1 MRIALDAMGGDRAPQ
16 VVVAGAAAAAREGV
30 EVLLVGDEAQV
41 RAELA
46 RLGAD
51 LPVWHAP
58 DHIRMEEAATE
69 VRRRA
74 KGSVRV
80 AMELLKRGEVQ
91 AVVSMGHSGA
101 TLAAALLVLGRV
113 KGVERPALLVEFPS
127 LRGRTFLLDG
137 GANADCRPSFLVQ
150 FAAMG
155 LAYAEASG
163 ALAPRVGLL
172 SIGEEEGKGN
182 ALVQEASH
190 WLRRLS
196 GHPLRA
202 ALGERFYGNV
212 EGRDIFLGTTEV
224 VVTDGFTG
232 NVALK
237 LAEGEAR
244 VLLTWIKEAL
254 TSSFRA
260 RLGALLVR
268 EALARVKPRVDPA
281 QYGAMPLLGVEGA
294 VFIGHGS
301 ADALAVKNALL
312 RAKAMV
318 EAGLLARVRQ
328 RLSALHV

>member
-1 MRIALDAMGGDRAPQ
+1 MYAFAVTAWETLYRAQPWDGLGIVQ
-16 VVVAGAAAAAREGV
+16 
-30 EVLLVGDEAQV
+30 LISNV
-41 RAELA
+41 RSNKRPAFDQ
-46 RLGAD
+46 R
-51 LPVWHAP
+51 LPVKPWVQ
-58 DHIRMEEAATE
+58 DLIAACWSADAAQRPTTE
-69 VRRRA
+69 DVLERFQ
-74 KGSVRV
+74 SH
-80 AMELLKRGEVQ
+80 E
-91 AVVSMGHSGA
+91 SGA

-182 ALVQEASH
+182 ALVQEAYP
-190 WLRRLS
+190 L
-196 GHPLRA
+196 LRA

-268 EALARVKPRVDPA
+268 EALARVKARVDPA

>member
-1 MRIALDAMGGDRAPQ
+1 MSVVRILVLSLVCTPVVTLPAQSARGLTDVSSALE
-16 VVVAGAAAAAREGV
+16 AARIGMSH
-30 EVLLVGDEAQV
+30 AQ
-41 RAELA
+41 AELA
-46 RLGAD
+46 RVDA
-51 LPVWHAP
+51 
-58 DHIRMEEAATE
+58 R
-69 VRRRA
+69 
-74 KGSVRV
+74 
-80 AMELLKRGEVQ
+80 
-91 AVVSMGHSGA
+91 
-101 TLAAALLVLGRV
+101 LGRQ
-113 KGVERPALLVEFPS
+113 RS
-127 LRGRTFLLDG
+127 TM
-137 GANADCRPSFLVQ
+137 
-150 FAAMG
+150 AA

-182 ALVQEASH
+182 ALVQEAYP
-190 WLRRLS
+190 L
-196 GHPLRA
+196 LRA

-268 EALARVKPRVDPA
+268 EALARVKARVDPA

>member
-1 MRIALDAMGGDRAPQ
+1 MADPERT
-16 VVVAGAAAAAREGV
+16 AGE
-30 EVLLVGDEAQV
+30 
-41 RAELA
+41 
-46 RLGAD
+46 
-51 LPVWHAP
+51 
-58 DHIRMEEAATE
+58 
-69 VRRRA
+69 
-74 KGSVRV
+74 RV
-80 AMELLKRGEVQ
+80 
-91 AVVSMGHSGA
+91 
-101 TLAAALLVLGRV
+101 
-113 KGVERPALLVEFPS
+113 
-127 LRGRTFLLDG
+127 
-137 GANADCRPSFLVQ
+137 
-150 FAAMG
+150 
-155 LAYAEASG
+155 
-163 ALAPRVGLL
+163 
-172 SIGEEEGKGN
+172 
-182 ALVQEASH
+182 
-190 WLRRLS
+190 
-196 GHPLRA
+196 A

-268 EALARVKPRVDPA
+268 EALARVKARVDPA

>member
-16 VVVAGAAAAAREGV
+16 VVVAGAVAAAREGV

-69 VRRRA
+69 VRRRPQA
-74 KGSVRV
+74 SVRV

-182 ALVQEASH
+182 ALVQEAYP
-190 WLRRLS
+190 L
-196 GHPLRA
+196 LRA

-268 EALARVKPRVDPA
+268 EALARVKARVDPA

-318 EAGLLARVRQ
+318 EAGLLARVRE